1 MRWPLAARTPAPSL
15 VPTPEG
21 SIDASP
27 CPSREPG
34 VPRLGPLP
42 TGFVWCLPILALAAW
57 ILLLPAS
64 ASPSSLLP
72 GGAQHPDLPG
82 TVNYFWLVEAHGPL
96 AATHSRL
103 LMYPAVVDRVL
114 MQGFPLDALA
124 AAPLLDLFG
133 WPAGFV
139 LFQVGALACA
149 GVAMAWLGASWWRST
164 AAGVLAGFAWQSAGV
179 FLRELEQG
187 RPTHLFGA
195 IFAPLA
201 VGLFARALVE
211 GRRRD
216 ALLAGACTAAAAL
229 AYWYWGVF
237 CAMALAV
244 LGGLAVWER
253 RADWRPIVRVG
264 LEALVAFTF
273 VVGLPLAYT
282 LARVEDQP
290 AVAVQAWDT
299 VWDGVGARQPLVS
312 LLKERA
318 RAAVDEGALGVRPL
332 VVALAVLGVWGQ
344 RRRRWL
350 AAVALVV
357 LGVALSAG
365 PWWELPGAPR
375 LPAPFLAFTHLP
387 LLRRLWWPE
396 RTLFVAALGVAV
408 LVGGGGARVVEWLRG
423 RGVPAGVGV
432 AVLLAG
438 LYAESLLDRGF
449 PLGTTPGTPSER
461 AVALAVGRGPVLI
474 LPQDVPGVQKE
485 ATLLIDQV
493 FHGRPLVNG
502 FVSPVSSAAPDAY
515 RDIGNIDVLRHLFQC
530 ENDVTARYTADPAE
544 GRARLAGL
552 GITEVYVDTVRMAGA
567 PRHLEPWI
575 SCVESL
581 LGADGWVERG
591 PFRVYQLEGDR

>member
-1 MRWPLAARTPAPSL
+1 MPVAP
-15 VPTPEG
+15 P
-21 SIDASP
+21 
-27 CPSREPG
+27 EPG
-34 VPRLGPLP
+34 TPRLGPLP
-42 TGFVWCLPILALAAW
+42 AGFAWAVPVLALAAW
-57 ILLLPAS
+57 VLLLPAS
-64 ASPSSLLP
+64 ASPAQLLP
-72 GGAQHPDLPG
+72 GGAMHPDLPG
-82 TVNYFWLVEAHGPL
+82 TVNYFWLVDTHGPL

-103 LMYPAVVDRVL
+103 LMFPAVVDRVL

-124 AAPLLDLFG
+124 AAPLLALFG

-139 LFQVGALACA
+139 VFQVVALALA
-149 GVAMAWLGASWWRST
+149 GLSMAWLGASWWRST
-164 AAGVLAGFAWQSAGV
+164 AAGIVAGFAWQSAGV

-201 VGLFARALVE
+201 FGLFARALVE

-237 CAMALAV
+237 CALALAV
-244 LGGLAVWER
+244 VAGLSLWER
-253 RADWRPIVRVG
+253 RGDWRVVMRVG
-264 LEALVAFTF
+264 IEALVAFVF

-318 RAAVDEGALGVRPL
+318 RAAAAEGALGVRPL
-332 VVALAVLGVWGQ
+332 VVALVVLGVWGQ

-350 AAVALVV
+350 GAGVLVA

-365 PWWELPGAPR
+365 PWWDLPGAPR
-375 LPAPFLAFTHLP
+375 FPAPFLAFTHLP

-408 LVGGGGARVVEWLRG
+408 LVGGGGARVVSWLRTK
-423 RGVPAGVGV
+423 GVPAGIGV
-432 AVLLAG
+432 AALLAL

-449 PLGTTPGTPSER
+449 PLGTTPGTPSAR
-461 AVALAVGRGPVLI
+461 ALALAAGQGPVLI

-485 ATLLIDQV
+485 ASLLIDQV
-493 FHGRPLVNG
+493 FHGRPMVNG

-515 RDIGNIDVLRHLFQC
+515 RDIGNIDVLHHLFQC
-530 ENDVTARYTADPAE
+530 ETDGTTRYTASAAE

-552 GITEVYVDTVRMAGA
+552 GITEVYVDLERMAGA
-567 PRHLEPWI
+567 PRHITPWTA
-575 SCVESL
+575 CVESL
-581 LGADGWVERG
+581 LGAEGWEARG
-591 PFRVYQLEGDR
+591 PYRVYRLE